1 MGDGAELIAC
11 RMYSNWMTVR
21 DGYAKNI
28 LAGHGNRIS
37 FLLLS
42 TLFHWLVFIAPW
54 IWLAFGWIDLLW
66 PLQQVVAW
74 PIWPLALIVLG
85 VGVRALSAAAT
96 RQRARDALW
105 MPISA
110 LLMTIVAGQAIW
122 WRWRYGGTLWKGRT
136 ISASHK
142 QQDLNPLELP
152 HNQK

>member
-1 MGDGAELIAC
+1 
-11 RMYSNWMTVR
+11 VR